1 MIYIF
6 LEGKNCHFQW
16 KSLYVFRMYLNV
28 ISILIKIN
36 SMLRCL
42 IKEESMQ
49 IRVMYSFNILNEK
62 LTHFFMVLWTLSHEN
77 EKSVKIRKIHVFTNI
92 FILNSIIV
100 KQITLTTL
108 IRYTY
113 LIKMLLLGIWR
124 VYHNSETIF
133 LH

>member
-1 MIYIF
+1 
-6 LEGKNCHFQW
+6 
-16 KSLYVFRMYLNV
+16 
-28 ISILIKIN
+28 
-36 SMLRCL
+36 MLRCL

-113 LIKMLLLGIWR
+113 
-124 VYHNSETIF
+124 
-133 LH
+133 